1 MAQWLAKNTLSKPA
15 HDLLETAIAGTY
27 ASAASEVSMLF
38 VLYQMASGGGPS
50 FVLGV
55 KDAAEADTSTGPALR
70 VRPSCAGGSTEPSAP
85 ANERRAEVMQRERVT
100 VA

>member
-27 ASAASEVSMLF
+27 TSAASEVSMLF

-55 KDAAEADTSTGPALR
+55 KGR
-70 VRPSCAGGSTEPSAP
+70 GGHIHRRPKSCSANGSRWPD
-85 ANERRAEVMQRERVT
+85 V
-100 VA
+100 